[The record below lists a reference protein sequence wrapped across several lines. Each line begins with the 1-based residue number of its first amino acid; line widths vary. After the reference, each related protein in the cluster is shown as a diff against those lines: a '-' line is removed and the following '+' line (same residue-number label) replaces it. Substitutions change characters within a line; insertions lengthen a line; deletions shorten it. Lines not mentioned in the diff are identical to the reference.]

1 MNAKEQ
7 FQSDLKKIKVLL
19 EKETPNSDGW
29 WKIKEL
35 RSQCQ
40 ISWGQ
45 SANIASEWSA
55 NLLVLEEKHTA
66 LYQYLTAP
74 YREWIDSKTNDKKV

>member
-45 SANIASEWSA
+45 AYNICTGNPAEH
-55 NLLVLEEKHTA
+55 LVHYL
-66 LYQYLTAP
+66 YLTSP
-74 YREWIDSKTNDKKV
+74 YREWIDSKTND